1 MVASHQSTA
10 PVTLTTK
17 VDATNLVNLRNQFK
31 AAATGERDV
40 IPSITDV
47 VVKLLA
53 VALEKHPR
61 LNALWQDDRIVELAE
76 INVGIAVDTD
86 AGLLVPILRDVPRL
100 GLRTIAAGAREL
112 IARAEPAHA
121 RSKNCKA
128 AQSR

>member
-86 AGLLVPILRDVPRL
+86 AGLLVPILR
-100 GLRTIAAGAREL
+100 
-112 IARAEPAHA
+112 
-121 RSKNCKA
+121 
-128 AQSR
+128 